1 MPTVI
6 EQLKELKSI
15 KPRPQWVE
23 SQRDLLLSQITR
35 QNTAIDSSSSYNY
48 WLLFKSILPSGFIKF
63 IARPVGILSA
73 LAVIVFGTGAFGV
86 NASKS
91 SLPGDFLYPV
101 KLTSEKV
108 TVGLAS
114 SGQEKAKA
122 HVTIAEERVREIEAI
137 VKVEQS
143 ANTKKD
149 KVKIAVD
156 GLKKEMESVKRELG
170 VAQDIGKSSKN
181 LVTTAKE
188 VDAKIEQITDKVKT
202 VKTNQSVITGEQTGR
217 VGDPVKEIIKKLNE
231 VTIVAEETGV
241 KAVEVLVDT
250 HKAGNSSMSDKE
262 VVVVL
267 EKKINNT
274 ESNVKDVTARVTQV
288 GAVVKDIIQTT
299 LVGDPTSPE
308 NKAIDVQNNISIEN
322 KKIMVEIQDKP
333 VQAEKILTE
342 AKELLNQGDLKSVME
357 KVRQSAEIIKNV
369 TTQVDNLQ
377 INVAPAKT
385 ETLTPTTPTTIPT
398 TPLPATTT
406 SPTGTATTTTPA
418 K

>member
-35 QNTAIDSSSSYNY
+35 QNTAVDSSQSYNY
-48 WLLFKSILPSGFIKF
+48 WLLFKSVLPSGFVKF
-63 IARPVGILSA
+63 IARPAGIMSA
-73 LAVIVFGTGAFGV
+73 LAVILFGTGALGV

-143 ANTKKD
+143 ADTKKD

-156 GLKKEMESVKRELG
+156 GLKKEMEGVKRELD
-170 VAQDIGKSSKN
+170 VAQDAGQSSKN

-188 VDAKIEQITDKVKT
+188 VDAKIEQITDKVKD
-202 VKTNQSVITGEQTGR
+202 VKTTQSVITGEQTGR
-217 VGDPVKEIIKKLNE
+217 VGDPVKEIIKNLNE
-231 VTIVAEETGV
+231 VTIMAEETGV
-241 KAVEVLVDT
+241 KAIEVMVET
-250 HKAGNSSMSDKE
+250 HKAGDSPMSDKE
-262 VVVVL
+262 VVDVL

-288 GAVVKDIIQTT
+288 GATVKEGTQTT
-299 LVGDPTSPE
+299 LVGDLTTPE
-308 NKAIDVQNNISIEN
+308 NKALDVQNNISIEN

-333 VQAEKILTE
+333 VEAEKILTE
-342 AKELLNQGDLKSVME
+342 AKDLLNQGDLISVME
-357 KVRQSAEIIKNV
+357 KVRQSAEIVKNV
-369 TTQVDNLQ
+369 TTQVDSLQ
-377 INVAPAKT
+377 INVAPAT
-385 ETLTPTTPTTIPT
+385 TTPLTPTTPTTTPPT
-398 TPLPATTT
+398 TTPATTT
-406 SPTGTATTTTPA
+406 PTTGTATTTTPA